1 LSTSLLFNLEN
12 IHTQMFPLTPMPLDD
27 PKEENQNEISQLF
40 LFIYFKIMVK
50 EKKKH
55 SSIYFE

>member
-1 LSTSLLFNLEN
+1 
-12 IHTQMFPLTPMPLDD
+12 MPLDD

-40 LFIYFKIMVK
+40 LFIYFKIMVQ

>member
-1 LSTSLLFNLEN
+1 
-12 IHTQMFPLTPMPLDD
+12 MFPLTPMPLDD

-40 LFIYFKIMVK
+40 LFIYFKIMVQ